1 MNKERI
7 APGYGKKSD
16 NSLSSRRPGQ
26 RELPVCLTTTALSA
40 RGNITGHSAG
50 IPAALYASSGS
61 VNFGWLATSN
71 QQLTEK
77 RP

>member
-1 MNKERI
+1 MNKDF
-7 APGYGKKSD
+7 PGYGKKV
-16 NSLSSRRPGQ
+16 RTPFQAEGQ
-26 RELPVCLTTTALSA
+26 AKERVCLTTTALSA